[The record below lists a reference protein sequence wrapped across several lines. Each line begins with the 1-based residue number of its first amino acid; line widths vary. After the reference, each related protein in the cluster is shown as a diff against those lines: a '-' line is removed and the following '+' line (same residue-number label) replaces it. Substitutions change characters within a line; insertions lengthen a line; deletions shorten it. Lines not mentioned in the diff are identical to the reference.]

1 MAINKEKKTEILKKV
16 SSAIDGSK
24 STVFVNFHGL
34 SVSDT
39 TSLRK
44 SLTQEKVG
52 YTVAKKTLI
61 NRALS
66 DKKIEGE
73 KPSFEGELAIAYGED
88 LVAPARGVYEFQ
100 KKHKDN
106 IAILGGI
113 FDGIYKTQEE
123 MTEIASIPPLQVLR
137 GMFVNVIN
145 SPIQGLVI
153 GLNAIAEKKTA

>member
-1 MAINKEKKTEILKKV
+1 MAINKEKKVEILEKV
-16 SSAIDGSK
+16 SGAIDGSK
-24 STVFVNFHGL
+24 SMVFVNFHGL

-39 TSLRK
+39 TELRK
-44 SLTQEKVG
+44 SLTEESIG

-61 NRALS
+61 NLALS
-66 DKKIEGE
+66 DKKIDGE

-88 LVAPARGVYEFQ
+88 LVAPARGIYEFQ

-123 MTEIASIPPLQVLR
+123 MTEIASIPTLQTLR
-137 GMFVNVIN
+137 GMFVNIIN
-145 SPIQGLVI
+145 SPIQGFTVALDQ
-153 GLNAIAEKKTA
+153 IASKKA